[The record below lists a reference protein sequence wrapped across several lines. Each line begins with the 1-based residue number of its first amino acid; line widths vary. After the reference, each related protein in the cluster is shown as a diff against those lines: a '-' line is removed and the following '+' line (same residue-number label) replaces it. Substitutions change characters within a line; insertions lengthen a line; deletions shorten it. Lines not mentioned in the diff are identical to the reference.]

1 MTIKEGDFYPKQQNY
16 WERANDNLAGWLGL
30 QHLTTLDVFIL
41 LPLIPLI
48 ALPVVFWF
56 PWENWF
62 WQDEDAQTNRRRLP
76 AVLRIRVVALSCA
89 LVAGITCRNFRCRT
103 VRHSSEGRQEDV
115 GSMTNRI
122 AVG

>member
-1 MTIKEGDFYPKQQNY
+1 MMIREEDFYPKPQNS

-48 ALPVVFWF
+48 AFPIVLWF

-62 WQDEDAQTNRRRLP
+62 WRERMPKQIGGAYLLYCAFAFWHFHAHWLLVLLVATIGAGLCAVALKDGGTARRRP
-76 AVLRIRVVALSCA
+76 QA
-89 LVAGITCRNFRCRT
+89 
-103 VRHSSEGRQEDV
+103 
-115 GSMTNRI
+115 
-122 AVG
+122 

>member
-1 MTIKEGDFYPKQQNY
+1 MMIREEDFYPKPQNS

-48 ALPVVFWF
+48 AFPIVLWF

-62 WQDEDAQTNRRRLP
+62 WRERMPKQIGGAYLLYCAFAFWHLHAHWLLVLLVATIGAGLCAVALKDGGTARRRP
-76 AVLRIRVVALSCA
+76 QA
-89 LVAGITCRNFRCRT
+89 
-103 VRHSSEGRQEDV
+103 
-115 GSMTNRI
+115 
-122 AVG
+122 